1 MTLKNELSYKN
12 SNLVMQLG
20 EETNSIIWSFTVKK
34 TWLNRFK
41 FWIFFKFFPFR
52 LVSWEKL
59 I

>member
-1 MTLKNELSYKN
+1 MPLKNELRYKN

-20 EETNSIIWSFTVKK
+20 EETNCVIWSFTVKK

-41 FWIFFKFFPFR
+41 YWIFFKFFPFR